1 MWIADKWKDYE
12 VIDCSRGE
20 KLERWG
26 SYLLVRPDPQ
36 VIWDTPR
43 TDTGWK
49 KKTDITTAVKKEAV
63 NGNSLICPS
72 NGRYSM
78 ALLLLI

>member
-12 VIDCSRGE
+12 IIDCSKGE

-36 VIWDTPR
+36 VIWIPPELTTAGR
-43 TDTGWK
+43 TG
-49 KKTDITTAVKKEAV
+49 TDITTGAKRAAG
-63 NGNSLICPS
+63 NGSSSSCPS
-72 NGRYSM
+72 SGRSITK
-78 ALLLLI
+78 ALRLT